1 MSDYLPVVIGIYIF
15 VSWIVRANVVSLDE
29 VVEEKIMAEKKSRH
43 DVELFLTDRV
53 NELEGVVK
61 GLGDEV
67 KQMDQE
73 VKGLAL
79 AKPIAN
85 ANAKQAKIFQSWTG
99 TFEYSM
105 FGRNR
110 VEGYVEVLNTAEH
123 TQEENEAWIAS
134 TDTTQRDKYL
144 EKLYNNLPYRTI
156 TRPTKDSCYMEW
168 LGWNASVICRVN
180 VYEGRDMFNRAEQA
194 AEKAPKIE
202 WKRRLISPL
211 T

>member
-1 MSDYLPVVIGIYIF
+1 MSDYLPVIVGLYVF

-43 DVELFLTDRV
+43 DVELLLTDRV

-61 GLGDEV
+61 DLGD
-67 KQMDQE
+67 E

-79 AKPIAN
+79 AKPTAN

-123 TQEENEAWIAS
+123 TQEENEAWVAS

-144 EKLYNNLPYRTI
+144 EKLYDNSPYRTI

-180 VYEGRDMFNRAEQA
+180 VYEGRDMFSRAEQA

-202 WKRRLISPL
+202 WKRRLISS
-211 T
+211 

>member
-1 MSDYLPVVIGIYIF
+1 MSDYLPVIVGLYVF

-43 DVELFLTDRV
+43 DVELLLTDRV

-61 GLGDEV
+61 GL
-67 KQMDQE
+67 DQE

-79 AKPIAN
+79 AKPTAN

-123 TQEENEAWIAS
+123 TQEENEAWVAS

-144 EKLYNNLPYRTI
+144 EKLYDNSPYRTI

-180 VYEGRDMFNRAEQA
+180 VYEGRDMFSRAEQA

-202 WKRRLISPL
+202 WKRRLISS
-211 T
+211 

>member
-29 VVEEKIMAEKKSRH
+29 LVEAEKKSRH

-61 GLGDEV
+61 DLGDEV
-67 KQMDQE
+67 KQMGDE

-79 AKPIAN
+79 AKPIA
-85 ANAKQAKIFQSWTG
+85 KQPKIFQSWSG
-99 TFEYSM
+99 TFEYIM

-123 TQEENEAWIAS
+123 TQEENEAWIMS
-134 TDTTQRDKYL
+134 TDNTQRDKYL
-144 EKLYNNLPYRTI
+144 EKLYDNSPFRTI
-156 TRPTKDSCYMEW
+156 IRPTKDSCYMEW

-180 VYEGRDMFNRAEQA
+180 VYEGRDMFSRAEQA

-202 WKRRLISPL
+202 WKRRLISP
-211 T
+211 